1 MFNSNFFY
9 KLYEKLF
16 MNDFLNIIE
25 QKNFIE
31 NIKLKNKTL
40 IIFDVGSYK
49 GTFSKQVLKKFGHR
63 NIIFYLFDPLKQ
75 IINFDNEA
83 YKNFNYYD
91 YALNSKK
98 PGIKKFYLN
107 NFLHAS
113 GSSLNGNSF
122 KDSQYKFSRNLI
134 AFFLNPF
141 KKMVKI
147 IKVKTNN
154 LDNFC
159 KQKKI
164 KNIDILKIDT
174 QGFEDK
180 VLLGA
185 QKLLRENRIK
195 FIQLELIFSEIY
207 EKPLQIYDVE
217 KTLIPNNYK
226 LFGISHNGSLI
237 SHYIYQSEFI
247 YISNDTYENFKTNS
261 PYFNN

>member
-1 MFNSNFFY
+1 MFNSNLFY

-16 MNDFLNIIE
+16 MNDFLSIIE

-31 NIKLKNKTL
+31 KIKIKNKSL

-49 GTFSKQVLKKFGHR
+49 GTFSKQVIKKFGHK

-75 IINFDNEA
+75 IVNFDNEV

-91 YALNSKK
+91 YALDSKK

-122 KDSQYKFSRNLI
+122 KDRQYKFSRNLI

-174 QGFEDK
+174 EGTELDVLNGSKKILKKTKLVCIEVQCSKNEFDNK
-180 VLLGA
+180 VKKIEKLLG
-185 QKLLRENRIK
+185 KNFDLIYKKRI
-195 FIQLELIFSEIY
+195 LIASLFTGIVS
-207 EKPLQIYDVE
+207 YD
-217 KTLIPNNYK
+217 
-226 LFGISHNGSLI
+226 
-237 SHYIYQSEFI
+237 YIYSQKI
-247 YISNDTYENFKTNS
+247 
-261 PYFNN
+261 

>member
-1 MFNSNFFY
+1 MLNSNLFY
-9 KLYEKLF
+9 KVYEKLF
-16 MNDFLNIIE
+16 MNDFLSIIE

-31 NIKLKNKTL
+31 KIKFKNKSL

-49 GTFSKQVLKKFGHR
+49 GTFSKQVFEKFGHI

-75 IINFDNEA
+75 IVNFDNKA

-91 YALNSKK
+91 YALDSKK

-122 KDSQYKFSRNLI
+122 KDRQYKFSRNLI

-174 QGFEDK
+174 EGTELDVLNGSKKILKKTKLVCIEVQCPKNKFENK
-180 VLLGA
+180 VKKIEKLLG
-185 QKLLRENRIK
+185 KNFNLIYKKRI
-195 FIQLELIFSEIY
+195 LIASLFTGIVSYDYIY
-207 EKPLQIYDVE
+207 EQKI
-217 KTLIPNNYK
+217 
-226 LFGISHNGSLI
+226 
-237 SHYIYQSEFI
+237 
-247 YISNDTYENFKTNS
+247 
-261 PYFNN
+261 

>member
-25 QKNFIE
+25 QKNFID

-49 GTFSKQVLKKFGHR
+49 GTFSKQVLKRFSHR

-174 QGFEDK
+174 EGTELDVLNGSKKILKKTKLVCIEIQCPKNEFENK
-180 VLLGA
+180 VKKIEKLLG
-185 QKLLRENRIK
+185 ENFNLIYKKRI
-195 FIQLELIFSEIY
+195 LIASLFTGIIS
-207 EKPLQIYDVE
+207 YD
-217 KTLIPNNYK
+217 
-226 LFGISHNGSLI
+226 
-237 SHYIYQSEFI
+237 YIYIQKI
-247 YISNDTYENFKTNS
+247 
-261 PYFNN
+261 

>member
-1 MFNSNFFY
+1 MFNSNLFY
-9 KLYEKLF
+9 KFYEKLF
-16 MNDFLNIIE
+16 MNDFLSIIE

-31 NIKLKNKTL
+31 KIKIKNKSL

-63 NIIFYLFDPLKQ
+63 NLIFYLFDPLKQ
-75 IINFDNEA
+75 IVNFDNEA

-91 YALNSKK
+91 YALDSKK

-122 KDSQYKFSRNLI
+122 KDRQYKFSRNLI

-174 QGFEDK
+174 EGTELDVLNGSKKILKKTKLVCIEVQCSKNEYENK
-180 VLLGA
+180 VKKIEKLLG
-185 QKLLRENRIK
+185 KDFDLIYKKRI
-195 FIQLELIFSEIY
+195 LIASLFTGIVS
-207 EKPLQIYDVE
+207 YD
-217 KTLIPNNYK
+217 
-226 LFGISHNGSLI
+226 
-237 SHYIYQSEFI
+237 YIYSQKI
-247 YISNDTYENFKTNS
+247 
-261 PYFNN
+261 

>member
-1 MFNSNFFY
+1 MFNSNLFY

-16 MNDFLNIIE
+16 MNDFLSIIE

-31 NIKLKNKTL
+31 KIKIKNKSL

-49 GTFSKQVLKKFGHR
+49 GTFSKQVIKKFGHR
-63 NIIFYLFDPLKQ
+63 NLIFYLFDPLKQ
-75 IINFDNEA
+75 IVNFDNEA

-91 YALNSKK
+91 YALDSKK

-122 KDSQYKFSRNLI
+122 KDRQYKFSRNFI

-174 QGFEDK
+174 EGTELDVLNGSKKILKKTKLVCIEVQCSKNEYENK
-180 VLLGA
+180 VKKIEKLLG
-185 QKLLRENRIK
+185 KDFDLIYKKRI
-195 FIQLELIFSEIY
+195 LIASLFTGIVS
-207 EKPLQIYDVE
+207 YD
-217 KTLIPNNYK
+217 
-226 LFGISHNGSLI
+226 
-237 SHYIYQSEFI
+237 YIYSQKI
-247 YISNDTYENFKTNS
+247 
-261 PYFNN
+261 

>member
-1 MFNSNFFY
+1 MF
-9 KLYEKLF
+9 
-16 MNDFLNIIE
+16 
-25 QKNFIE
+25 
-31 NIKLKNKTL
+31 
-40 IIFDVGSYK
+40 
-49 GTFSKQVLKKFGHR
+49 KKFGHK

-75 IINFDNEA
+75 IVNFDNEV

-91 YALNSKK
+91 YALESKK

-122 KDSQYKFSRNLI
+122 KDRQYKFSRNLI

-174 QGFEDK
+174 EGTELD
-180 VLLGA
+180 VL
-185 QKLLRENRIK
+185 
-195 FIQLELIFSEIY
+195 
-207 EKPLQIYDVE
+207 
-217 KTLIPNNYK
+217 
-226 LFGISHNGSLI
+226 NGSKKILKKTKLVCIEVQCSKNEFDNKVKKIEKLI
-237 SHYIYQSEFI
+237 RILI
-247 YISNDTYENFKTNS
+247 
-261 PYFNN
+261 

>member
-1 MFNSNFFY
+1 MFNSNLFY
-9 KLYEKLF
+9 KFYEKLF
-16 MNDFLNIIE
+16 MNDFLSIIE

-31 NIKLKNKTL
+31 KIKIKNKSL

-49 GTFSKQVLKKFGHR
+49 GTFSKQVIKKFGHK

-75 IINFDNEA
+75 IVNFDNEV

-91 YALNSKK
+91 YALDSKK

-122 KDSQYKFSRNLI
+122 KDRQYKFSRNLI

-174 QGFEDK
+174 EGTELDVLNGSKKILKKTKLVCIEVQCSKNEFENK
-180 VLLGA
+180 VKKIEKLLG
-185 QKLLRENRIK
+185 KNFDLIYKKRI
-195 FIQLELIFSEIY
+195 LIASLFTGIVS
-207 EKPLQIYDVE
+207 YD
-217 KTLIPNNYK
+217 
-226 LFGISHNGSLI
+226 
-237 SHYIYQSEFI
+237 YIYSQKI
-247 YISNDTYENFKTNS
+247 
-261 PYFNN
+261 

>member
-1 MFNSNFFY
+1 MFNSNLFY
-9 KLYEKLF
+9 RLYEKLF
-16 MNDFLNIIE
+16 MNDFLSIIE

-31 NIKLKNKTL
+31 KIKIKNKSL

-49 GTFSKQVLKKFGHR
+49 GTFSKQVFKKFGHR

-75 IINFDNEA
+75 IVNFDNEA
-83 YKNFNYYD
+83 FKNFNYYD
-91 YALNSKK
+91 YALDSKK

-122 KDSQYKFSRNLI
+122 KDRQYKFSRNLI

-174 QGFEDK
+174 EGTELDVLNGSKKILKKTKLVCIEVQCSKNEFENK
-180 VLLGA
+180 VKKIEKLLG
-185 QKLLRENRIK
+185 KNFDLIYKKRI
-195 FIQLELIFSEIY
+195 LIASLFTGIVS
-207 EKPLQIYDVE
+207 YD
-217 KTLIPNNYK
+217 
-226 LFGISHNGSLI
+226 
-237 SHYIYQSEFI
+237 YIYSQKI
-247 YISNDTYENFKTNS
+247 
-261 PYFNN
+261 

>member
-1 MFNSNFFY
+1 MFNSNLFY
-9 KLYEKLF
+9 KFYEKLF
-16 MNDFLNIIE
+16 MNDFLSIIE

-31 NIKLKNKTL
+31 KIKIKNKSL

-49 GTFSKQVLKKFGHR
+49 GTFSKQVIKKFGHK

-75 IINFDNEA
+75 IVNFDNEL

-91 YALNSKK
+91 YALDSKK

-122 KDSQYKFSRNLI
+122 KDRQYKFSRNLI

-174 QGFEDK
+174 EGTELDVLNGSKKILKKTKLVCIEVQCSKNEFDNK
-180 VLLGA
+180 VKKIEKLLG
-185 QKLLRENRIK
+185 KNFDLIYKKRI
-195 FIQLELIFSEIY
+195 LIASLFTGIVS
-207 EKPLQIYDVE
+207 YD
-217 KTLIPNNYK
+217 
-226 LFGISHNGSLI
+226 
-237 SHYIYQSEFI
+237 YIYSQKI
-247 YISNDTYENFKTNS
+247 
-261 PYFNN
+261 

>member
-16 MNDFLNIIE
+16 MNDFLSIIE
-25 QKNFIE
+25 QKILSGKIRF
-31 NIKLKNKTL
+31 KNKTL
-40 IIFDVGSYK
+40 IVFDVGSYK
-49 GTFSKQVLKKFGHR
+49 GTFSKQILKRFGGK

-75 IINFDNEA
+75 IIDFNDKIF
-83 YKNFNYYD
+83 KNLNYYD
-91 YALNSKK
+91 FALDSKK

-113 GSSLNGNSF
+113 GSSLSGSSF
-122 KDSQYKFSRNLI
+122 KDKKYKFSRNLI

-154 LDNFC
+154 IDNFC

-174 QGFEDK
+174 EGTELD
-180 VLLGA
+180 VL
-185 QKLLRENRIK
+185 
-195 FIQLELIFSEIY
+195 
-207 EKPLQIYDVE
+207 
-217 KTLIPNNYK
+217 
-226 LFGISHNGSLI
+226 NGSKKMLKKVNIICIEVQCPKNEFKNKVKKIDNLLSKNFKLI
-237 SHYIYQSEFI
+237 YKKRILIASLFTGIVSYDYIYI
-247 YISNDTYENFKTNS
+247 RKI
-261 PYFNN
+261 

>member
-1 MFNSNFFY
+1 
-9 KLYEKLF
+9 
-16 MNDFLNIIE
+16 MNDFLSIIE

-31 NIKLKNKTL
+31 KIKIKNKSL

-49 GTFSKQVLKKFGHR
+49 GTFSKQVIKKFGHK

-75 IINFDNEA
+75 IVNFDNEV

-91 YALNSKK
+91 YALDSKK

-122 KDSQYKFSRNLI
+122 KDRQYKFSRNLI

-174 QGFEDK
+174 EGTELDVLNGSKKILKKTKLVCIEVQCSKNEFDNK
-180 VLLGA
+180 VKKIEKLLG
-185 QKLLRENRIK
+185 KNFDLIYKKRI
-195 FIQLELIFSEIY
+195 LIASLFTGIVS
-207 EKPLQIYDVE
+207 YD
-217 KTLIPNNYK
+217 
-226 LFGISHNGSLI
+226 
-237 SHYIYQSEFI
+237 YIYSQKI
-247 YISNDTYENFKTNS
+247 
-261 PYFNN
+261 

>member
-1 MFNSNFFY
+1 MFNSNLFY
-9 KLYEKLF
+9 KFYEKLF
-16 MNDFLNIIE
+16 MNDFLSIIE

-31 NIKLKNKTL
+31 KIKFKNKSL

-49 GTFSKQVLKKFGHR
+49 GTFSKQVFEKFGHI

-75 IINFDNEA
+75 IVNFDNKA

-91 YALNSKK
+91 YALDSKK

-122 KDSQYKFSRNLI
+122 KDRQYKFSRNLI

-174 QGFEDK
+174 EGTELDVLNGSKKILKKTKLVCIEVQCSKNEFENK
-180 VLLGA
+180 VKKIEKLLGKNYDLIYKKRILIA
-185 QKLLRENRIK
+185 SLFTGIVSYDCIYRQKI
-195 FIQLELIFSEIY
+195 
-207 EKPLQIYDVE
+207 
-217 KTLIPNNYK
+217 
-226 LFGISHNGSLI
+226 
-237 SHYIYQSEFI
+237 
-247 YISNDTYENFKTNS
+247 
-261 PYFNN
+261 

>member
-1 MFNSNFFY
+1 MFNSNLFY
-9 KLYEKLF
+9 KFYEKLF
-16 MNDFLNIIE
+16 MNDFLSIIE

-31 NIKLKNKTL
+31 KIKIKNKSL

-49 GTFSKQVLKKFGHR
+49 GTFSKQVIKKFGHK

-75 IINFDNEA
+75 IVNFDNEV

-91 YALNSKK
+91 YALDSKK

-122 KDSQYKFSRNLI
+122 KDRQYKFSRNLI

-174 QGFEDK
+174 EGTELDVLNGSKKILKKTKLVCIEVQCSKNEFDNK
-180 VLLGA
+180 VKKIEKLLG
-185 QKLLRENRIK
+185 KNFDLIYKKRI
-195 FIQLELIFSEIY
+195 LIASLFTGIVS
-207 EKPLQIYDVE
+207 YD
-217 KTLIPNNYK
+217 
-226 LFGISHNGSLI
+226 
-237 SHYIYQSEFI
+237 YIYSQKI
-247 YISNDTYENFKTNS
+247 
-261 PYFNN
+261 